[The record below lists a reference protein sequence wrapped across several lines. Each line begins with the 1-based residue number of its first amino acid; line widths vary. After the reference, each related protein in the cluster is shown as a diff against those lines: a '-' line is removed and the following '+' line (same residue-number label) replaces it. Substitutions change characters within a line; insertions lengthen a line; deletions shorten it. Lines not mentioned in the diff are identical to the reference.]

1 MFTIDEYA
9 KETVF
14 DIVVNFCTFVIIIKL
29 DTILI
34 ILNQLKD
41 NKKELKE
48 NEEEVKESEELE
60 DKFIKH
66 Y

>member
-14 DIVVNFCTFVIIIKL
+14 DIVVNFCTFVIIMKL

-41 NKKELKE
+41 NKKELKVK
-48 NEEEVKESEELE
+48 EEEVKESEELE